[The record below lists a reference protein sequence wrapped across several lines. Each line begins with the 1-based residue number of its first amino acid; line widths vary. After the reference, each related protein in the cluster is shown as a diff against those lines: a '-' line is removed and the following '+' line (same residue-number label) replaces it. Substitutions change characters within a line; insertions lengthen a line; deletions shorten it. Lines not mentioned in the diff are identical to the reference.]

1 MNFRDK
7 GIVITGGSKG
17 LGRALAGELAGR
29 GARLVLVA
37 RHQDA
42 LEQAA
47 QELRAQGAEAHAL
60 AADVADKQAIYPLAG
75 AAQALLG
82 RVDVVIHAASA
93 LGASPLRPL
102 ADTECED
109 LERALAVN
117 LVGPFR
123 LTRALLGPMAL
134 RGEGLVVH
142 VSSDAAVE
150 GYPTWG
156 AYGVSKAAF
165 DHLARIWGAEMA
177 PFGVRFVAVDPGDMD
192 TDLHE
197 EAAPGSDRS
206 ELQDPRDVAQRLVAW
221 LERGAEPGDARV
233 KLADVVGAAR

>member
-1 MNFRDK
+1 MNFKGK

-17 LGRALAGELAGR
+17 LGRARATELGKR
-29 GARLVLVA
+29 GARLVLIA
-37 RHQDA
+37 RDRDRV
-42 LEQAA
+42 EQAA
-47 QELRAQGAEAHAL
+47 AQLKAEGIEAHAL
-60 AADVADKQAIYPLAG
+60 AADVASKESIYPLAG

-102 ADTECED
+102 ADTDCED
-109 LERALAVN
+109 LEHALQVN

-123 LTRALLGPMAL
+123 LTKALLGPMAL
-134 RGEGLVVH
+134 HGEGLVVH

-165 DHLARIWGAEMA
+165 DHLARIWGAEMSA
-177 PFGVRFVAVDPGDMD
+177 FGVTFVAVDPGDMD

-197 EAAPGSDRS
+197 EAVPDSDKS
-206 ELQDPRDVAQRLVAW
+206 ELQDPRDVARRLVAW
-221 LERGAEPGDARV
+221 LEQDPPSGGRSRLGGIEALR
-233 KLADVVGAAR
+233 

>member
-1 MNFRDK
+1 MDFRDK

-17 LGRALAGELAGR
+17 LGRALAGELAAR
-29 GARLVLVA
+29 GGRLVLIA
-37 RHQDA
+37 RHKDA
-42 LEQAA
+42 LERAA

-60 AADVADKQAIYPLAG
+60 AADVADKEAIYPLAG

-93 LGASPLRPL
+93 LGASPLKPL
-102 ADTECED
+102 ADTACEE

-123 LTRALLGPMAL
+123 LTKALLGPMAL

-177 PFGVRFVAVDPGDMD
+177 AFGVRFVAVDPGDMD

-197 EAAPGSDRS
+197 EAVPGADRS
-206 ELQDPRDVAQRLVAW
+206 ELQDPRDVARRLVAW
-221 LERGAEPGDARV
+221 LEQSTPGGARV
-233 KLADVVGAAR
+233 KLAEVMETAR

>member
-1 MNFRDK
+1 MDFAGK

-17 LGRALAGELAGR
+17 LGRALAGELGR
-29 GARLVLVA
+29 RRARLVLVA
-37 RHQDA
+37 RDRER
-42 LEQAA
+42 LERAVV
-47 QELRAQGAEAHAL
+47 ELREQGHEAHAL
-60 AADVADKQAIYPLAG
+60 AADVAAKESTYPLAG

-93 LGASPLRPL
+93 LGPSPLRLL
-102 ADTECED
+102 ADTDCED
-109 LERALAVN
+109 LERAVAVN

-123 LTRALLGPMAL
+123 LTKALFGPMAL
-134 RGEGLVVH
+134 HGDGLVVH

-165 DHLARIWGAEMA
+165 DHMARIWGAEAA

-197 EAAPGSDRS
+197 EAVPGSNRD
-206 ELQDPRDVAQRLVAW
+206 ELQDPRDVARRLVAW
-221 LERGAEPGDARV
+221 LEQDPPSGGRYRLGGIEALR
-233 KLADVVGAAR
+233 